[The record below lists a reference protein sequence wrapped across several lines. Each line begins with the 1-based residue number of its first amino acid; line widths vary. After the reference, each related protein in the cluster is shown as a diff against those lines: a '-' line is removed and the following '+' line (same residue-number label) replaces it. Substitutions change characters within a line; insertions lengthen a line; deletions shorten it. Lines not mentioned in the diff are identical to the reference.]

1 LADGIRSKTVKRP
14 RIRADLRLEAFSII
28 FLRTFI
34 TYLDDDV
41 IGKDEKARP
50 VREIIPNGQIS
61 P

>member
-14 RIRADLRLEAFSII
+14 RIRAALRLEAFSII

-34 TYLDDDV
+34 TYLDDDDV

-50 VREIIPNGQIS
+50 VR
-61 P
+61 